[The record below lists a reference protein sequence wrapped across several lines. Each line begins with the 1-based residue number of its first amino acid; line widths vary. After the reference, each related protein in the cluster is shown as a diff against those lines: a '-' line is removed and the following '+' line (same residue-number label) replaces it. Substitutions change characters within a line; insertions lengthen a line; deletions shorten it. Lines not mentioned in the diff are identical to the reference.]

1 VKPRNPF
8 VEAARGRRAGPMH
21 DRRAGRGGTHN
32 EQREL
37 LADLEDDSG
46 RRVAITGNRGITT
59 DDEAVVRARVRELA
73 LDPTVAVLFFGGA
86 RGADTVALDAA
97 LAARKGGRPR
107 LVVVLPDTLEAQPRD
122 TWATTRRADERLEL
136 GRPIRAEDRWR
147 AYHLRNRRLVEE
159 ATELL
164 AFWNGE
170 PRSGTAS
177 TINLARKRGIEV
189 ELVRVEG
196 GDGGES

>member
-1 VKPRNPF
+1 LS
-8 VEAARGRRAGPMH
+8 RR
-21 DRRAGRGGTHN
+21 RRAGRGGAHD

-37 LADLEDDSG
+37 LADVEEESG
-46 RRVAITGNRGITT
+46 RRVAITGNRGVTAG
-59 DDEAVVRARVRELA
+59 DEAVVRARMRELA

-86 RGADTVALDAA
+86 LGADTVALDAA
-97 LAARKGGRPR
+97 LAARKGARPR
-107 LVVVLPDTLEAQPRD
+107 LVVVLPDTLEAQPRE

-189 ELVRVEG
+189 EVVRVEG
-196 GDGGES
+196 GD

>member
-8 VEAARGRRAGPMH
+8 VEAARGRRAGPMR
-21 DRRAGRGGTHN
+21 DRRAGRGGAHD

-37 LADLEDDSG
+37 LADVEEESG
-46 RRVAITGNRGITT
+46 RRVAITGNRGVTAG
-59 DDEAVVRARVRELA
+59 DEAVVRARMRELA

-86 RGADTVALDAA
+86 LGADTVALDAA
-97 LAARKGGRPR
+97 LAARKGARPR
-107 LVVVLPDTLEAQPRD
+107 LVVVLPDTLEAQPRE

-189 ELVRVEG
+189 EVVRVEG
-196 GDGGES
+196 GD